1 MTGAKDRPNAL
12 STPVADPSS
21 WQQRRAKA
29 ARSTRRESITMTT
42 KQRTIAGFLGLALT
56 FSGLACTSTPK
67 TEENSTPMDEGSTPT
82 IEPAAPRPDLQL
94 SCFNVRNV
102 RRYSAL
108 HERYVYVRVRN
119 NEHYLLTLER
129 PCMGLEFATG
139 IAISNDFSRVCSDTL
154 AFITFQ
160 DGGRLDR
167 CTIVRVE
174 AVADKAMAERVVK
187 NRTTPKP
194 E

>member
-1 MTGAKDRPNAL
+1 MIDTKRRTITGFAILAL
-12 STPVADPSS
+12 AVAIGGCASTP
-21 WQQRRAKA
+21 A
-29 ARSTRRESITMTT
+29 AE
-42 KQRTIAGFLGLALT
+42 
-56 FSGLACTSTPK
+56 P
-67 TEENSTPMDEGSTPT
+67 GSTPT
-82 IEPAAPRPDLQL
+82 AGEASTPVIEPVAPRPDLQL
-94 SCFNVRNV
+94 SCFNVDNV
-102 RRYSAL
+102 RRYAAL
-108 HERYVYVRVRN
+108 HERYVYVRVRS
-119 NEHYLLTLER
+119 NEHYLLSLER
-129 PCMGLEFATG
+129 PCIGLEFATG

-154 AFITFQ
+154 AYITFK

>member
-1 MTGAKDRPNAL
+1 MTETKRRILAGLAILAVAAAL
-12 STPVADPSS
+12 GGCASTPPAD
-21 WQQRRAKA
+21 Q
-29 ARSTRRESITMTT
+29 
-42 KQRTIAGFLGLALT
+42 AGAPPPG
-56 FSGLACTSTPK
+56 SGPEPA
-67 TEENSTPMDEGSTPT
+67 
-82 IEPAAPRPDLQL
+82 IEPVAPRPDLQL

-102 RRYSAL
+102 RRYSVL
-108 HERYVYVRVRN
+108 HERYVYVRVRS

-129 PCMGLEFATG
+129 PCIGLPFATG

-154 AFITFQ
+154 AYITFQ
-160 DGGRLDR
+160 DGARLDR

-187 NRTTPKP
+187 NRTEPKP

>member
-1 MTGAKDRPNAL
+1 MN
-12 STPVADPSS
+12 
-21 WQQRRAKA
+21 
-29 ARSTRRESITMTT
+29 T
-42 KQRTIAGFLGLALT
+42 KQRTIAPFLGLVLA

-67 TEENSTPMDEGSTPT
+67 TEETSTPMEEISTPM
-82 IEPAAPRPDLQL
+82 IEPVAPRPDLQL

-102 RRYSAL
+102 RRYSVL
-108 HERYVYVRVRN
+108 HERYVYVRVRG
-119 NEHYLLTLER
+119 NEHYLLSLER
-129 PCMGLEFATG
+129 PCMGLPFATG

-154 AFITFQ
+154 AYITFR

-167 CTIVRVE
+167 CTIIRVE
-174 AVADKAMAERVVK
+174 AVADKAMAERVVT

>member
-1 MTGAKDRPNAL
+1 MIDI
-12 STPVADPSS
+12 
-21 WQQRRAKA
+21 
-29 ARSTRRESITMTT
+29 TRRITAGL
-42 KQRTIAGFLGLALT
+42 TILILAAVV
-56 FSGLACTSTPK
+56 GGCASTPK
-67 TEENSTPMDEGSTPT
+67 AGTTTTPT
-82 IEPAAPRPDLQL
+82 VEPIAPRPDLQL

-108 HERYVYVRVRN
+108 HERYVYVRVRGD
-119 NEHYLLTLER
+119 EHYLLSLER
-129 PCMGLEFATG
+129 PCMGLPYATG

-154 AFITFQ
+154 AYITFR

-167 CTIVRVE
+167 CTVVRVE
-174 AVADKAMAERVVK
+174 LVADKAMAERVVK